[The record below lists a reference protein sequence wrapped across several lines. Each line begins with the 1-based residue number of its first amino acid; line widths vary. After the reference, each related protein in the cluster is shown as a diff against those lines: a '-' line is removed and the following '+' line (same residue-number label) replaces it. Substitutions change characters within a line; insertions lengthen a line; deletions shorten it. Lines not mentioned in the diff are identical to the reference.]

1 VLRYRFL
8 LIAGLMPYVLGSAA
22 ALYFGGGSFNS
33 LTFLLG
39 LIGAGCALIGVETYN
54 EFFET
59 RSGTDLVFEANPT
72 RVPSWTFGLGSIAFS
87 TAFLLG
93 IYLATVAGTLILA
106 LLAYGFIAAIFYVGP
121 PIKWA
126 YRGFG
131 EVIIALAY
139 GPFMTL
145 GGYYIQTSRLDGPVL
160 LLSLVPG
167 FLTFATVLSNEIPQ
181 GIGDGLV
188 GKMNLVV
195 RLGERRTAMLHQ
207 LALAFAYLTLVVIAI
222 LRIVPPLALTAL
234 VTLPLA
240 VWTIS
245 TSAKSYEHPKE
256 FIRAIRGTVGIYT
269 LILIILSATF
279 IYPPA

>member
-22 ALYFGGGSFNS
+22 ALYLAKSFNS
-33 LTFLLG
+33 WIFLLG
-39 LIGAGCALIGVETYN
+39 LIGAVCALVGVETYN
-54 EFFET
+54 EYFET
-59 RSGTDLVFEANPT
+59 RSGTDLVFDTNPT
-72 RVPSWTFGLGSIAFS
+72 KAPSWTFGVGTIAFA
-87 TAFLLG
+87 TALLLG
-93 IYLATVAGTLILA
+93 IYLATVAGALILA

-145 GGYYIQTSRLDGPVL
+145 GGYYIQTSRLDAPVL

-181 GIGDGLV
+181 GTGDEIV

-195 RLGERRTAMLHQ
+195 RLGERRAAMLHE
-207 LALAFAYLTLVVIAI
+207 LSLVFAYVALVVTAL
-222 LRIVPPLALTAL
+222 LRIIPPLALVSL
-234 VTLPLA
+234 VTLPLG

-245 TSAKSYEHPKE
+245 ISAKSYEYPKL

-269 LILIILSATF
+269 LVLIILSASF
-279 IYPPA
+279 YLA